1 MREQIS
7 RLLVIVLC
15 LLVVVAPARAQS
27 HGPRQRPEAPQLV
40 LPTVS
45 ASMTDDEIAAA
56 LNTWFAGYAAG
67 GQFSGVALVARGGRE
82 IFAGAY
88 GEADRAA
95 HAANG
100 ADTRFSTASI
110 GKAFTHV
117 AILQLVEAGRLSL
130 TTTLGEV
137 IPDYPNAS
145 ARVATIEQLLTHR
158 GGISDIFGPAF
169 REAPKDRFTSNAA
182 YYAFVSQQPQMFTPG
197 AREEYCNGCY
207 IVLGEIIARVSGLSY
222 EDYIAQRI
230 FAPAGMTRSG
240 FFRND
245 QLPTDSAR
253 FYGSP
258 RGPGGEIEDVSA
270 FHGVAG
276 NGAGGAYAT
285 ARDLLAF
292 DNAVREHR
300 LLNAESAAHF
310 LRGAPETGRA
320 TARIGRAGGGPGV
333 NGMLM
338 GDGAWTVILLTNR
351 DPPFAETAGPQVFS
365 LFAGPART

>member
-1 MREQIS
+1 MRDQIG

-15 LLVVVAPARAQS
+15 LLVVVAPAWAQGY
-27 HGPRQRPEAPQLV
+27 GPRQRPEAPQLV
-40 LPTVS
+40 MPTVS
-45 ASMTDDEIAAA
+45 AAMSDVEIAAA
-56 LNTWFAGYAAG
+56 LQIWFAGYAAQD
-67 GQFSGVALVARGGRE
+67 QFSGVALVARDGRE

-95 HAANG
+95 HAANS

-117 AILQLVEAGRLSL
+117 AILQLIQAGRFSL
-130 TTTLGEV
+130 TTTLGEL
-137 IPDYPNAS
+137 IPDYPIEA
-145 ARVATIEQLLTHR
+145 ARGATIEQLLGHR
-158 GGISDIFGPAF
+158 GGIGDVFNPAF
-169 REAPKDRFTSNAA
+169 RNEPKQNYTSNAA
-182 YYAFVSQQPQMFTPG
+182 YYAFITQQPQRFAPG
-197 AREEYCNGCY
+197 EREEYCNGCY

-222 EDYIAQRI
+222 EDYITQRI
-230 FAPAGMTRSG
+230 FAPAGMARSG
-240 FFRND
+240 FFRHD
-245 QLPTDSAR
+245 QLPSDVAR

-258 RGPGGEIEDVSA
+258 QGPGGEIVDVSA

-276 NGAGGAYAT
+276 NGAGGAYST

-300 LLNAESAAHF
+300 LLNAEGVAHF
-310 LRGAPETGRA
+310 LRGTPETGRA

>member
-1 MREQIS
+1 MREHIG

-15 LLVVVAPARAQS
+15 LLVVVTPAWAQG
-27 HGPRQRPEAPQLV
+27 GPRPRPDAPQLAP
-40 LPTVS
+40 PTVS
-45 ASMTDDEIAAA
+45 AAMSDAEIAAA
-56 LNTWFAGYAAG
+56 LQTWFAGYAAQ

-95 HAANG
+95 HVANG

-117 AILQLVEAGRLSL
+117 AILQLVQAGRLSL
-130 TTTLGEV
+130 TTRLGEV
-137 IPDYPNAS
+137 IPDYPIEA
-145 ARVATIEQLLTHR
+145 ARTATIEQLLGHR
-158 GGISDIFGPAF
+158 AGIGDLFGPAF
-169 REAPKDRFTSNAA
+169 RGEPKQNYTSNAA
-182 YYAFVSQQPQMFTPG
+182 YYAFIARQPQMFAPG
-197 AREEYCNGCY
+197 EREQYCNGCY

-240 FFRND
+240 FFRHD
-245 QLPTDSAR
+245 QLPSDSAR

-276 NGAGGAYAT
+276 SGAGGAYST

-300 LLNAESAAHF
+300 LLNAEGAAHF
-310 LRGAPETGRA
+310 LRGAPESGRA